1 MKYYSQMILNFTIK
15 DYQGNK
21 YDDYH
26 YPDWAN
32 TVGWCITFSSVVCIP
47 IVGLFKIARAEGSL
61 WARISQL
68 TTVRCQ
74 DIIETVIRFSQKYC
88 NLYIVARN
96 ANKCDKREKYFFVTM
111 IVNSPDWG
119 PKMPPT
125 AGPEEGE
132 SSTTFILYCSIYQFS
147 PVFPKQR

>member
-1 MKYYSQMILNFTIK
+1 MSSYSLSTAFISRLTMKYISQLILNFTIK

-74 DIIETVIRFSQKYC
+74 DIIATFSHLC
-88 NLYIVARN
+88 NN
-96 ANKCDKREKYFFVTM
+96 NCQQ
-111 IVNSPDWG
+111 S
-119 PKMPPT
+119 
-125 AGPEEGE
+125 
-132 SSTTFILYCSIYQFS
+132 
-147 PVFPKQR
+147 

>member
-1 MKYYSQMILNFTIK
+1 MSLPFHSQLILNFTIK

-74 DIIETVIRFSQKYC
+74 DIITAFIRFSQKYF
-88 NLYIVARN
+88 L
-96 ANKCDKREKYFFVTM
+96 
-111 IVNSPDWG
+111 
-119 PKMPPT
+119 
-125 AGPEEGE
+125 
-132 SSTTFILYCSIYQFS
+132 
-147 PVFPKQR
+147 

>member
-1 MKYYSQMILNFTIK
+1 MSLPCHSQLILNFTIK

-74 DIIETVIRFSQKYC
+74 DIITASDCHKSTFCDNDCLQSRLGSQDAPYRR
-88 NLYIVARN
+88 A
-96 ANKCDKREKYFFVTM
+96 
-111 IVNSPDWG
+111 
-119 PKMPPT
+119 
-125 AGPEEGE
+125 
-132 SSTTFILYCSIYQFS
+132 
-147 PVFPKQR
+147 

>member
-1 MKYYSQMILNFTIK
+1 MSTAFISRLTIEYESQLILNFTIK

-74 DIIETVIRFSQKYC
+74 DLIATFSQNHLFC
-88 NLYIVARN
+88 NNDCLQSRLGSQDAPCRR
-96 ANKCDKREKYFFVTM
+96 A
-111 IVNSPDWG
+111 
-119 PKMPPT
+119 
-125 AGPEEGE
+125 
-132 SSTTFILYCSIYQFS
+132 
-147 PVFPKQR
+147 

>member
-1 MKYYSQMILNFTIK
+1 MYFQLILNFTIK

-61 WARISQL
+61 APREDQRLGQGCDGVGVGAVAVVVVFVPAVIVVVL
-68 TTVRCQ
+68 VVVR
-74 DIIETVIRFSQKYC
+74 
-88 NLYIVARN
+88 L
-96 ANKCDKREKYFFVTM
+96 
-111 IVNSPDWG
+111 
-119 PKMPPT
+119 
-125 AGPEEGE
+125 
-132 SSTTFILYCSIYQFS
+132 L
-147 PVFPKQR
+147 

>member
-1 MKYYSQMILNFTIK
+1 MKYDSQLILNFTIK

-32 TVGWCITFSSVVCIP
+32 TVGWCITFSSVICIP

-74 DIIETVIRFSQKYC
+74 DVILKSITFPHFKSLKY
-88 NLYIVARN
+88 
-96 ANKCDKREKYFFVTM
+96 VTT
-111 IVNSPDWG
+111 IFNSPDWG
-119 PKMPPT
+119 PKMPP
-125 AGPEEGE
+125 AVGPEEGVFQPRP
-132 SSTTFILYCSIYQFS
+132 SCFASTSKFS
-147 PVFPKQR
+147 QR